1 VSSSFIAYFSPVA
14 GSPRRAG
21 SSSGSVE
28 RLTSGLV
35 TVKQE
40 RLKKQSKPKKK
51 AQTAGEA
58 FFSTL
63 NAP

>member
-1 VSSSFIAYFSPVA
+1 
-14 GSPRRAG
+14 
-21 SSSGSVE
+21 
-28 RLTSGLV
+28 V

-51 AQTAGEA
+51 AHTAGEA
-58 FFSTL
+58 FFNTL